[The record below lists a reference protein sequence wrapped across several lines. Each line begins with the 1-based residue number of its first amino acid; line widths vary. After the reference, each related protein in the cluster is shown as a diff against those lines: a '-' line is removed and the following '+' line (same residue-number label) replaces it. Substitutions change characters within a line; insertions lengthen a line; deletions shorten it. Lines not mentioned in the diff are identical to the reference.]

1 MFNHLVRRN
10 LPDGAAPWTEPF
22 HPKRYL
28 ILWGSG
34 TKSMSSLLG
43 SVGLQSQLGWND
55 VKPTERFR
63 PKDFEELDDSIFEHN
78 FPILEPL
85 YLK

>member
-1 MFNHLVRRN
+1 
-10 LPDGAAPWTEPF
+10 
-22 HPKRYL
+22 
-28 ILWGSG
+28 
-34 TKSMSSLLG
+34 MSSLLG

-55 VKPTERFR
+55 VKPTERFC

-78 FPILEPL
+78 FPFLEPL